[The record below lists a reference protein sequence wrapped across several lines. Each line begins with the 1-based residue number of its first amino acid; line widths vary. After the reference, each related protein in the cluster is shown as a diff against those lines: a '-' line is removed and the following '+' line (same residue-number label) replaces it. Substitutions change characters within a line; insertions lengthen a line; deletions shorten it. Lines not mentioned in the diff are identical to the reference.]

1 MHTLA
6 QIIHGFYVATAPRVR
21 QLGQRMERSNAGT
34 LDSMSRSEERPR
46 RETACRWRLQQG
58 AHAYSGLPLVPLLA
72 VLLAAQPGCGANAG
86 AFGRLGRWLTGRSS
100 QPSSPAPTRP
110 TLTDLDGDE
119 LPWARNE
126 EFFIVI
132 SRSCRTLDV
141 FRWGHRIRRYPAV
154 FGMNPRGAKLYEGDL
169 RTPTGFYAIIEKRRH
184 PRWARFLLIDYPNA
198 TDADRY
204 AKAVEAGTL
213 PEGEDGLPGIG
224 KNVGIHGSDK
234 EELNNQDIDWTWGC
248 ISLSNRDVVDLD
260 SLVPVGTPVL
270 IVE

>member
-1 MHTLA
+1 MIVMHALA
-6 QIIHGFYVATAPRVR
+6 QIIHGFYVATAPRVC
-21 QLGQRMERSNAGT
+21 QMGQRVERSNAGT

-46 RETACRWRLQQG
+46 SETACRWRLQQG

-86 AFGRLGRWLTGRSS
+86 AFGRLGRWFTGRSS
-100 QPSSPAPTRP
+100 QPSSLAPTRP

-184 PRWARFLLIDYPNA
+184 PS
-198 TDADRY
+198 Y